1 MKYHLDV
8 NGEKK
13 TIDLDS
19 SSRSQARG
27 LVCKEPFDLE
37 FQRMSACK
45 INMCING
52 KQINAWVENPPEGKT
67 IIVNGRFYFVFD
79 RDAREQEGNVRSGK
93 PGPGK
98 AFDLVTPPMPAV
110 VIHVPVSKG
119 DRVKKGDTVVV
130 VSAMKMETSLK
141 APYSGR
147 ITRIGVA
154 EGDKVMPGDILA
166 DIEKITQEE
175 TA

>member
-1 MKYHLDV
+1 MKYHLDI

-13 TIDLDS
+13 TVELDS

-27 LVCKEPFDLE
+27 MVCEKPVDLE
-37 FQRMSACK
+37 FHRMSERK
-45 INMCING
+45 IHMRING
-52 KQINAWVENPPEGKT
+52 RQINAWVERTPEGKT

-79 RDAREQEGNVRSGK
+79 RDAREQEGNFRPGK
-93 PGPGK
+93 PGPGN
-98 AFDLVTPPMPAV
+98 ALDIVTPPMPAV
-110 VIHVPVSKG
+110 VIQVPVSKG

-147 ITRIGVA
+147 ITRIGVTA
-154 EGDKVMPGDILA
+154 GDKVMPGDILA
-166 DIEKITQEE
+166 DIEKITEGE
-175 TA
+175 TP